1 MMKNSAEIIATKV
14 HGGSYSHGNCHY
26 SGCIG
31 RCSDGVMHV
40 SCGKCGL
47 SEIYDPENNDTQARE
62 ALEAWCRKEGSR
74 DANLEYDGEW
84 WSVLLNE
91 DEEDRHRNWYPK
103 CKADVTNKSL
113 SAAIVEAICSAVGEG
128 K

>member
-1 MMKNSAEIIATKV
+1 MKDSSIIIATKV
-14 HGGSYSHGNCHY
+14 HGWEALSAGYDDPSILCWCKDGEDIINC
-26 SGCIG
+26 
-31 RCSDGVMHV
+31 DDF
-40 SCGKCGL
+40 
-47 SEIYDPENNDTQARE
+47 DPENNDIQARE

-74 DANLEYDGEW
+74 DANLEYDGEL

-113 SAAIVEAICSAVGEG
+113 SAAIVEAICSAVGEVE
-128 K
+128 

>member
-1 MMKNSAEIIATKV
+1 MAKLRGSKNHSDEIIKDLTRD
-14 HGGSYSHGNCHY
+14 Y
-26 SGCIG
+26 
-31 RCSDGVMHV
+31 
-40 SCGKCGL
+40 GKAIDTIQEL
-47 SEIYDPENNDTQARE
+47 RDEIAENNEITQAIA
-62 ALEAWCRKEGSR
+62 ALEEWCRKEGSR

-113 SAAIVEAICSAVGEG
+113 SAAIVEAICSAVGEVE
-128 K
+128 